1 MDRNQ
6 AFADPTAIDEAAKT
20 LEGFVMRV
28 RDFDNRLESE
38 LNRLG
43 ITFQDEAYER
53 FRGSFEA
60 TRKLTAQFVDES
72 VAVLL
77 KLRKDAELIR
87 AAQHLK
93 PNA

>member
-6 AFADPTAIDEAAKT
+6 AYADPAAIEEAAKA

-28 RDFDNRLESE
+28 RDFDNRLEGE

-43 ITFQDEAYER
+43 ITFQDEAYDR
-53 FRGSFEA
+53 FRASFEA

-72 VAVLL
+72 IAVLP
-77 KLRKDAELIR
+77 KLRKDAELIK